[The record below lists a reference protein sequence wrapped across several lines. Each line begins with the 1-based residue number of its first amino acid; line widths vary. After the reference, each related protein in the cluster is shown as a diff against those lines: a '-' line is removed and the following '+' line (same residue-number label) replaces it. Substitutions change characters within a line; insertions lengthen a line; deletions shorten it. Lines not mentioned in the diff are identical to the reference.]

1 MGFSL
6 KYALAGA
13 AKRGSEIIEETRKDA
28 NFSFMDQQQQVGTKM
43 LKKRRIS
50 TKRKHFV

>member
-13 AKRGSEIIEETRKDA
+13 ARRGSEIIEETRKDA
-28 NFSFMDQQQQVGTKM
+28 FI
-43 LKKRRIS
+43 L
-50 TKRKHFV
+50 